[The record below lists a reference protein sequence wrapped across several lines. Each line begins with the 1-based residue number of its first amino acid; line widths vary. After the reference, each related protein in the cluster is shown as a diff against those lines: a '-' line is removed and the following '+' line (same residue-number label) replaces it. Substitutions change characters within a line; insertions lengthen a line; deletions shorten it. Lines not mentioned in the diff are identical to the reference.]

1 MPALANQ
8 LMNERGHERRA
19 GILGA
24 VEDNALHA
32 GGTIRAGMPRQQ
44 RRVTAPGRERVAARA
59 AGSPGRWLARR
70 LTGARRAHH
79 DEPHLCSGSV

>member
-44 RRVTAPGRERVAARA
+44 RRVTQG
-59 AGSPGRWLARR
+59 AGSPQREGLPA
-70 LTGARRAHH
+70 
-79 DEPHLCSGSV
+79 GSVDSAKRLLRYAAPA